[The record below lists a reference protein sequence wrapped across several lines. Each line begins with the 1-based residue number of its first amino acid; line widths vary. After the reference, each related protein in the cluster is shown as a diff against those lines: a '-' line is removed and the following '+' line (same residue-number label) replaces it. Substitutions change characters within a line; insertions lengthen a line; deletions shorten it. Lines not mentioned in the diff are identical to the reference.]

1 MRLLFLYLYG
11 ASIMFYIADA
21 LQKKTSCNRNTW
33 EYIKVRSC
41 YTFPFA
47 LIASGFI
54 TGFSDFPDWQTISKL
69 AGASVFCALGLYFYI
84 KAVNHIQFSNVG
96 SLSIVGNVFQ
106 WLIGWLIFS
115 EKISWLDLPAMILM
129 FSGCL
134 IQLFNAKL
142 SKGAFYVLACSFFWV
157 TGYSLLSNYLQDTNV
172 FWSIPIMEGTILI
185 VGLISARLEK
195 KSLPT
200 QTHSGIRFHL
210 LLGLVSLFIYGGSVL
225 NHFAYQTIPL
235 STISLL
241 QLSLIP
247 LSFLLSLKLFRE
259 KASKTEWF
267 SFLLGL
273 VGFAYLLFIRS
284 HYV

>member
-1 MRLLFLYLYG
+1 
-11 ASIMFYIADA
+11 MFYIADA

-69 AGASVFCALGLYFYI
+69 AGASVVCALGLYFYI

-195 KSLPT
+195 KVCQHKHIQEYAFTFYSDLFLCLSMVVRYSIISRIKPFLYLP
-200 QTHSGIRFHL
+200 SVCFNFH
-210 LLGLVSLFIYGGSVL
+210 
-225 NHFAYQTIPL
+225 
-235 STISLL
+235 
-241 QLSLIP
+241 
-247 LSFLLSLKLFRE
+247 
-259 KASKTEWF
+259 
-267 SFLLGL
+267 
-273 VGFAYLLFIRS
+273 
-284 HYV
+284 

>member
-1 MRLLFLYLYG
+1 MNSFLFFYFG
-11 ASIMFYIADA
+11 AMFYFVADA
-21 LQKKTSCNRNTW
+21 LQKKSSSQKNTW
-33 EYIKVRSC
+33 SYIKVRNSF
-41 YTFPFA
+41 TFPIA
-47 LIASGFI
+47 IVASGFI
-54 TGFSDFPDWQTISKL
+54 TEFSDFPDGITFCKL
-69 AGASVFCALGLYFYI
+69 AGASMVCALGLFYYI
-84 KAVNHIQFSNVG
+84 KSINHIQFSNVG

-106 WLIGWLIFS
+106 WLLGWIFFTES
-115 EKISWLDLPAMILM
+115 ISWLDLPAMLLM
-129 FSGCL
+129 FSVFF
-134 IQLFNAKL
+134 IQLFYVRL
-142 SKGAFYVLACSFFWV
+142 SKGALYVLACCFFWV
-157 TGYSLLSNYLQDTNV
+157 IGFSLLSIPLKNINV
-172 FWSIPIMEGTILI
+172 YWSIPIMEGTILI

-273 VGFAYLLFIRS
+273 VGFAYLHFVRHLL
-284 HYV
+284 V

>member
-1 MRLLFLYLYG
+1 
-11 ASIMFYIADA
+11 MFYIADA

-54 TGFSDFPDWQTISKL
+54 TDFSDFPDWQTISKL
-69 AGASVFCALGLYFYI
+69 AGASVVCALGLYFYI
-84 KAVNHIQFSNVG
+84 KAVNHIQFSNVV

-247 LSFLLSLKLFRE
+247 LGFLLSLKLFRE